1 MWTRSELKA
10 RAKASIKANYWQCLL
25 VCIVIAVLAGNFISV
40 EYNLD
45 YQEFTLNS
53 VSYTHLDVYKRQI
66 HNSRCDLQ
74 NACGIFNNHT

>member
-45 YQEFTLNS
+45 YQEFTLNLGS
-53 VSYTHLDVYKRQI
+53 MTSYYNRPLLFLSLFSGFHPAFL
-66 HNSRCDLQ
+66 
-74 NACGIFNNHT
+74 